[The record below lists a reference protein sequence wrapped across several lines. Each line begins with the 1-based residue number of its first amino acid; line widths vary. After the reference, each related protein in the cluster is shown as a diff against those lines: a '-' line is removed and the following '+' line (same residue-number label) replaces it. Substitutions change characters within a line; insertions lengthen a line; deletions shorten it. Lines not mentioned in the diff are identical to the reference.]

1 MIVRRVDRGG
11 CRAAIVQRR
20 PAAHTQLTATVPGD
34 PTVRCRA
41 ARAYSADLL
50 SLIASHYSAERPDS
64 SVLRGACEQRGRA
77 TRRDGY
83 RSVEDFIS
91 YS

>member
-1 MIVRRVDRGG
+1 MLARHVDRGG

-20 PAAHTQLTATVPGD
+20 PAAHTQLTAAVPGD
-34 PTVRCRA
+34 PTVRCCAVRV
-41 ARAYSADLL
+41 YSADLL
-50 SLIASHYSAERPDS
+50 PLKASHYSAERPDS
-64 SVLRGACEQRGRA
+64 LVLRGACEQHGRT

-83 RSVEDFIS
+83 RSVEGIIS